1 MIDATH
7 SPELQSWVESAN
19 RTDTEFPIQNL
30 PYATFRQPGE
40 ERTRVGI
47 AIGDQLLDATDAFN
61 IHSTQDAMAMSRSE
75 RVDLRRRVSGYL
87 AKYVTGWDRHLHPI
101 SEVEL
106 LLPSNIPDYT
116 DFYASIHHATNV
128 GRLFRPDNPLL
139 PNYKWMPIAYHGRAS
154 SVVVSGTPV
163 RRPWGQIVSNP
174 SGPPTYAPCRLLD
187 YELELGAFLGP
198 GNPMGEPITVARAED
213 HLFGVCLLNDWSARD
228 IQSWEYQP
236 LGPFLAKNFATSI
249 SPWVVTIDAL
259 EPFRSASPPRA
270 EGDPSPLPYLAA
282 TSDGAFRITLEVWL
296 RSARMQGPA
305 RVSRGDFSSMYW
317 TLAQMVTHHSS
328 NGCPLRAG
336 DLIGSGTVSGPEKEN
351 RGCLL
356 ELTSRGAEPLELPG
370 GEIRRF
376 LEDGDE
382 VILRGFCEA
391 PGFRRI
397 GLGECR
403 GTIFPAGTWGQ

>member
-1 MIDATH
+1 
-7 SPELQSWVESAN
+7 
-19 RTDTEFPIQNL
+19 
-30 PYATFRQPGE
+30 
-40 ERTRVGI
+40 
-47 AIGDQLLDATDAFN
+47 
-61 IHSTQDAMAMSRSE
+61 
-75 RVDLRRRVSGYL
+75 
-87 AKYVTGWDRHLHPI
+87 LHPI

-106 LLPSNIPDYT
+106 LLPSDIPDYT
-116 DFYASIHHATNV
+116 DFYASIQHATNV

-154 SVVVSGTPV
+154 SVVVSSTPV

-174 SGPPTYAPCRLLD
+174 AGPPTYAPCRLLD
-187 YELELGAFLGP
+187 YELEVGAFLGP
-198 GNPMGEPITVARAED
+198 GNPMGEPIPMARAED

-259 EPFRSASPPRA
+259 EPFRVPSPPRA

-282 TSDGAFRITLEVWL
+282 TGDGAFRITLEVWL
-296 RSARMQGPA
+296 RSARMQDPA
-305 RVSRGDFSSMYW
+305 RVSHGDFSSMYW

-356 ELTSRGAEPLELPG
+356 ELTSHGVEPLELPG

-403 GTIFPAGTWGQ
+403 GTILPAGTRG